1 MTSTTS
7 GRVEALRSAMAGPV
21 LLPGDEGYD
30 KARAIWNGD
39 IDRRPTAVAQCRTPD
54 DVAAALRF
62 AQQEG
67 LEVAVR
73 GGAHAF
79 SGNAVCDD
87 GLMIDLSAMR
97 EVRVDPESRRAVVG
111 GGATWVDVDGATQ
124 AHGLA
129 VTGGTVSHTGVAGLT
144 LGGGMGWLTKKLGLT
159 CDNLVSADVVSAD
172 GRCVHASPDE
182 HPNLFWAIRGGGG
195 NFGVVTAFE
204 FALHPVGPEVH
215 LGLFFWSMDDSVAAL
230 TLCRDVIPA
239 LPDDASALI
248 AAALHAPPLPA
259 VPEQHHFTPGHALI
273 VVGFGSADDHARAVA
288 PIRER
293 LEPLFEIV
301 TPIPYTEL
309 QLMLDPAAPWG
320 VRAYEKTLDVDN
332 LSDDVIA
339 TVTELATR
347 KTSPMS
353 FMPIFYL
360 DGAFC
365 RVSEDDT
372 AFGGRRT
379 PHYAMHLAAVS
390 PDADGL
396 AADRNWVR
404 SMWEA
409 LRPLAQ
415 SDGGYVNFMGE
426 ATDDRVRAAY
436 GPQKYERLA
445 RIKAEYDPGNILHR
459 NANIKPA

>member
-1 MTSTTS
+1 MTSTMS
-7 GRVEALRSAMAGPV
+7 DGVEALRSAMAGAV

-39 IDRRPTAVAQCRTPD
+39 IDRRPTVVAQCRTPD
-54 DVAAALRF
+54 DVASALRF
-62 AQQEG
+62 AQQVG

-73 GGAHAF
+73 GGGHAF
-79 SGNAVCDD
+79 SGNAVCDS
-87 GLMIDLSAMR
+87 GLMVDLSAMR
-97 EVRVDPESRRAVVG
+97 EVQVDPQRGRAQVG
-111 GGATWVDVDGATQ
+111 GGATWADLDGATQ

-159 CDNLVSADVVSAD
+159 CDNLVSAEVVLAD
-172 GRCVHASPDE
+172 GRIVHASPDE
-182 HPNLFWAIRGGGG
+182 HPDLFWAIRGGGG
-195 NFGVVTAFE
+195 NFGVVTTFE

-215 LGLFFWSMDDSVAAL
+215 LGLFFWSLDDSVAAL
-230 TLCRDVIPA
+230 TLCRDTIPT
-239 LPDDASALI
+239 LPDDANALI

-273 VVGFGSADDHARAVA
+273 VIGFGSADDHARAIA
-288 PIRER
+288 PFRER
-293 LEPLFEIV
+293 LAPLFEIV

-309 QLMLDPAAPWG
+309 QLLLDPSAPWG

-332 LSDDVIA
+332 LSNDVI
-339 TVTELATR
+339 TTITELATH

-353 FMPIFYL
+353 FIPIFYL
-360 DGAFC
+360 NGAFC
-365 RVSEDDT
+365 RVGDGDT

-404 SMWEA
+404 SIWDA

-415 SDGGYVNFMGE
+415 SDGGYVNFMGD
-426 ATDDRVRAAY
+426 ADNDRVRAAY

-445 RIKAEYDPGNILHR
+445 RIKADYDPGNVLRR